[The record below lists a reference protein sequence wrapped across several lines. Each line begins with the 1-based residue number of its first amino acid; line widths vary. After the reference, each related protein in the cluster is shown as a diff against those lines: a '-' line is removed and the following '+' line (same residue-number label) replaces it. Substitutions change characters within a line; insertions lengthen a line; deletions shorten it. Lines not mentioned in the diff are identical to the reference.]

1 MVDKKNIVIKVKYP
15 NANKK
20 LDDLSV
26 SKVITEWNIKRISL
40 ALLGVVSFIVF
51 LFYIVTPDTEQS
63 TVVITPKVVEPVV
76 NAPVKPDSDL
86 NLNKN
91 VSRALLTYKITN
103 NEPTEKLELPLKFSK
118 NKPTSVYYF
127 VELTGMK
134 GKTIYHEWLLE
145 NELITR
151 KKVNVSKDLWPTS
164 SRQLFGDSTKTNW
177 TARLVDETGQ
187 VINEIR
193 FNVIYE

>member
-20 LDDLSV
+20 LEDLSV

-40 ALLGVVSFIVF
+40 ALLGLVSFIVI
-51 LFYIVTPDTEQS
+51 LFFISTPDTDDS
-63 TVVITPKVVEPVV
+63 IVVIAPKVLETVV
-76 NAPVKPDSDL
+76 NAPAKPDAVIH
-86 NLNKN
+86 KN
-91 VSRALLTYKITN
+91 VSRAFLTNKITN
-103 NEPTEKLELPLKFSK
+103 NEPTEKLELPLKLSK
-118 NKPTSVYYF
+118 KKSTSVYYF

-145 NELITR
+145 NKLITR
-151 KKVNVSKDLWPTS
+151 KKVNISKDLWPTS
-164 SRQLFGDSTKTNW
+164 SRQLFGDSTKTDW

-187 VINEIR
+187 IINEIR
-193 FNVIYE
+193 FNVLYQ

>member
-15 NANKK
+15 NSSKK
-20 LDDLSV
+20 IDDLPV
-26 SKVITEWNIKRISL
+26 SKVITEWNIKRISF

-51 LFYIVTPDTEQS
+51 LFYILKQDTEHS

-76 NAPVKPDSDL
+76 NAPVKQPDAD
-86 NLNKN
+86 LNKN

-103 NEPTEKLELPLKFSK
+103 DEPAEKLELPLKFSK
-118 NKPTSVYYF
+118 NKPTSIYYF

-193 FNVIYE
+193 FNAIYE

>member
-15 NANKK
+15 NTSKK
-20 LDDLSV
+20 IDDLSV

-40 ALLGVVSFIVF
+40 ALLGVMSFIVF
-51 LFYIVTPDTEQS
+51 LFYILTPDTEQS

-76 NAPVKPDSDL
+76 NAPVKPDADL

-91 VSRALLTYKITN
+91 VSRAFLTNKITN
-103 NEPTEKLELPLKFSK
+103 NEPAEKLELPLKLSK
-118 NKPTSVYYF
+118 KKPMSVYYF

-193 FNVIYE
+193 FNAIYE

>member
-15 NANKK
+15 NPSKTI
-20 LDDLSV
+20 DDLPV

-40 ALLGVVSFIVF
+40 ALLGVVAFIVF
-51 LFYIVTPDTEQS
+51 LFYILKQDTDKS
-63 TVVITPKVVEPVV
+63 SVVITPKVVEPVV
-76 NAPVKPDSDL
+76 NAPVKPDVD
-86 NLNKN
+86 LNKN
-91 VSRALLTYKITN
+91 VSRALLTYKVTN
-103 NEPTEKLELPLKFSK
+103 DEPAEKLELPLKFSK
-118 NKPTSVYYF
+118 NKPMSVYYF
-127 VELTGMK
+127 VELNGMK

>member
-15 NANKK
+15 NSSKK
-20 LDDLSV
+20 IDDLPV
-26 SKVITEWNIKRISL
+26 SKVITEWNIKRISF

-51 LFYIVTPDTEQS
+51 LFYILKQDTEHS
-63 TVVITPKVVEPVV
+63 NVVITPKVVEPVL
-76 NAPVKPDSDL
+76 NAPVKQLDAD
-86 NLNKN
+86 LNKN

-103 NEPTEKLELPLKFSK
+103 DEPAEKLELPLKFSK
-118 NKPTSVYYF
+118 NKPISVYYF

-164 SRQLFGDSTKTNW
+164 SRQLFGDSTKNNW

>member
-15 NANKK
+15 NSSKK
-20 LDDLSV
+20 IDDLPV
-26 SKVITEWNIKRISL
+26 SKVITEWNIKRISF

-51 LFYIVTPDTEQS
+51 LFYILKQDTEHS

-76 NAPVKPDSDL
+76 NAPVKQPDAD
-86 NLNKN
+86 LNKN

-103 NEPTEKLELPLKFSK
+103 DEPAEKLELPLKFSK

>member
-1 MVDKKNIVIKVKYP
+1 
-15 NANKK
+15 
-20 LDDLSV
+20 
-26 SKVITEWNIKRISL
+26 
-40 ALLGVVSFIVF
+40 
-51 LFYIVTPDTEQS
+51 
-63 TVVITPKVVEPVV
+63 
-76 NAPVKPDSDL
+76 
-86 NLNKN
+86 
-91 VSRALLTYKITN
+91 
-103 NEPTEKLELPLKFSK
+103 
-118 NKPTSVYYF
+118 
-127 VELTGMK
+127 MK

-164 SRQLFGDSTKTNW
+164 SRQLFGDSTKNNW

>member
-15 NANKK
+15 NSSKK
-20 LDDLSV
+20 IDDLPV
-26 SKVITEWNIKRISL
+26 SKVITEWNIKRISF

-51 LFYIVTPDTEQS
+51 LFYILKQDTEHS

-76 NAPVKPDSDL
+76 NAPVKQPDAD
-86 NLNKN
+86 LNKN

-103 NEPTEKLELPLKFSK
+103 DEPAEKLELPLKFSK

-193 FNVIYE
+193 FNAIYE

>member
-15 NANKK
+15 NPSKTI
-20 LDDLSV
+20 DDLPV

-40 ALLGVVSFIVF
+40 ALLGLVSFIVI
-51 LFYIVTPDTEQS
+51 LFFISTPDTDDS
-63 TVVITPKVVEPVV
+63 IVVIAPKVLETVV
-76 NAPVKPDSDL
+76 NAPAKPDAVIH
-86 NLNKN
+86 KN
-91 VSRALLTYKITN
+91 VSRAFLTNKITN
-103 NEPTEKLELPLKFSK
+103 NEPTEKLELPLKLSK
-118 NKPTSVYYF
+118 KKSTSVYYF

-151 KKVNVSKDLWPTS
+151 KKVNISKDLWPTS

>member
-20 LDDLSV
+20 LEDLSV

-40 ALLGVVSFIVF
+40 ALLGLVSFIVI
-51 LFYIVTPDTEQS
+51 LFFISTPDTDDS
-63 TVVITPKVVEPVV
+63 TVVIAPKVLETVV
-76 NAPVKPDSDL
+76 NTPAKPDAVIH
-86 NLNKN
+86 KN
-91 VSRALLTYKITN
+91 VSRAFLTNKIAN
-103 NEPTEKLELPLKFSK
+103 NEPTEKLELPLKLSK
-118 NKPTSVYYF
+118 KKPTSVYYF

-151 KKVNVSKDLWPTS
+151 KKVNISKDLWPTS
-164 SRQLFGDSTKTNW
+164 SRQLFGDSTKTDW

-187 VINEIR
+187 IINEIR
-193 FNVIYE
+193 FNVLYQ

>member
-15 NANKK
+15 NSSKK
-20 LDDLSV
+20 IDDLPV
-26 SKVITEWNIKRISL
+26 SKVITEWNIKRISF

-51 LFYIVTPDTEQS
+51 LFYILKQDTEHS
-63 TVVITPKVVEPVV
+63 NVVITPKVVEPVL
-76 NAPVKPDSDL
+76 NAPVKQLDAD
-86 NLNKN
+86 LNKN

-103 NEPTEKLELPLKFSK
+103 DEPAEKLELPLKFSK

-164 SRQLFGDSTKTNW
+164 SRQLFGDSTKNNW